1 MIRGGGAG
9 LGKSCLQLWSLS
21 HSGFPWNA
29 YYSRLLPFPTEL
41 FIVNTVVCD
50 EVHTGMKYTS
60 SKAKLCSWVYYESI
74 DFCSF
79 HSVLPLSDYQENS
92 FNHDH
97 LRNFSL
103 RVICQA
109 VISRFLLDAFNRS
122 KDSSKSRHLQGDSY
136 SSSASFCSHHH
147 HLASFFILS
156 LLLIFSATKQGTTSY
171 GFCKYLLHPVSLPLL
186 HPHSWCCLSYHF
198 MSKLLQKKYLFES
211 IPLIFHLKYCFF
223 MPCSIFL

>member
-1 MIRGGGAG
+1 M
-9 LGKSCLQLWSLS
+9 
-21 HSGFPWNA
+21 
-29 YYSRLLPFPTEL
+29 LPFPTEL

-156 LLLIFSATKQGTTSY
+156 LLYEQFTCLAEPGLICGKIEIDARRIACGVDINL
-171 GFCKYLLHPVSLPLL
+171 CR
-186 HPHSWCCLSYHF
+186 
-198 MSKLLQKKYLFES
+198 
-211 IPLIFHLKYCFF
+211 
-223 MPCSIFL
+223 